1 MKFSIVIPVY
11 KTKEYLDHCVESVI
25 SQTFRDF
32 EIILVD
38 DGSPDCC
45 GAMCDAW
52 AAKDSRIVVVH
63 QENGG
68 LSAARNAGI
77 RRATGE
83 YIMFLDSD
91 DWWAD
96 PCVLEDIALRLDKT
110 NADVLSFNYRKVY
123 LNLIDRPYFAK
134 QMGMPDSISAD
145 NSLEYMV
152 LNDLWISCA
161 WNKAIRREIMSEHS
175 LEFVLGVTSEDVD
188 WCMRLAVTADRFDYI
203 NNVVVMYRQHAS
215 SISHSLSPKKVEC
228 LCSNVQACVQ
238 LLEEAKPEKAEL
250 LKPFVA
256 YQYGMLLHNVA
267 NLPASQRSR
276 TLMAGVK
283 EMKWL
288 LNCSDN
294 SKVRL
299 LRLSSQFGLPVT
311 FAMLRLR
318 QKLLEHSGKGV

>member
-11 KTKEYLDHCVESVI
+11 KTKEYLDHCVESVTA
-25 SQTFRDF
+25 QTFRDF

-68 LSAARNAGI
+68 LSAARNTGI
-77 RRATGE
+77 RHATGE

-96 PCVLEDIALRLDKT
+96 PDVLQNIDQHLNHT
-110 NADVLSFNYRKVY
+110 GADVLSFNYRKSY
-123 LNLIDRPYFAK
+123 NGNLEPLYFPESLPSSETAETLEQMMCLNRWVTGA
-134 QMGMPDSISAD
+134 
-145 NSLEYMV
+145 
-152 LNDLWISCA
+152 C
-161 WNKAIRREIMSEHS
+161 NKAIRRTLLVDNDLFFRTGI
-175 LEFVLGVTSEDVD
+175 TSEDID
-188 WCMRLAVTADRFDYI
+188 WTLRLALNGEQFAFA
-203 NNVVVMYRQHAS
+203 NVCVFIYRQIAS
-215 SISHSLSPKKVEC
+215 SISHSMSPKKIEC
-228 LCSNVQACVQ
+228 LCSNVQECVQ
-238 LLEEAKPEKAEL
+238 LLKRTEPQKAAL
-250 LKPFVA
+250 VKPFVA
-256 YQYGMLLHNVA
+256 YQYGTLLYNVA

-294 SKVRL
+294 RKVRL